1 MELKRTKSKAGST
14 PGSSHVLATA
24 CAEVHLFLRAAEDG
38 GDVRPMRTVVK
49 NLRRKLPDDAD
60 SPTYIFKEPGVG
72 YRMARGETQGQGE
85 RDEG

>member
-1 MELKRTKSKAGST
+1 M
-14 PGSSHVLATA
+14 
-24 CAEVHLFLRAAEDG
+24 
-38 GDVRPMRTVVK
+38 RPMRTVVK

-72 YRMARGETQGQGE
+72 YRMAKGETQGQEE